1 MKIEKVYSDRG
12 LMNAHGESAVNK
24 KTEEQQES
32 IKKQEKPDIS
42 GSQVNLSKTSVN
54 ISKVTASMN
63 NQAPERIAKINALK
77 QQVQAGTYHVEAS
90 KIADKMIKESL
101 EDIG

>member
-1 MKIEKVYSDRG
+1 MKIEKVYKDVG
-12 LMNAHGESAVNK
+12 LINTHGEPAVNK
-24 KTEEQQES
+24 KTEEQKES
-32 IKKQEKPDIS
+32 IKKQENPEIS

-63 NQAPERIAKINALK
+63 IQAPERTAKINALK
-77 QQVQAGTYHVEAS
+77 KQVQDGTYRVEAS